1 MSAVTTLREFNTK
14 RKADAVSD
22 IRSALSLCS
31 RAARWIPAER
41 SGHPLMIAYERVKA
55 AERSLDDALQALGE

>member
-1 MSAVTTLREFNTK
+1 MCVETLREFNTK

-22 IRSALSLCS
+22 IRAALNLCD

-55 AERSLDDALQALGE
+55 AERALDDALQAIGD